1 MKKRYV
7 TLPVTDLVSDVAVD
21 REHVERLAASL
32 KAQGQLAPVQI
43 RGKDII
49 DGFHRV
55 AALIEIGI
63 ETVDC
68 IDVECT
74 EEEFLDLR
82 IASALTHEGVKADRA
97 VPWIIAEVEKVW
109 PGQEAYSIFKSA
121 ADAGKGRDAQPDIW
135 ANLKAETWGVVVAT
149 LANWLSAHRRL
160 APDVWEDKE
169 LDYGHRRQIGK
180 ATPDHVLQRQLAKK
194 AKAEDL
200 TYRQIDVVAQAA
212 AKTEDAEERR
222 HILETP
228 LDEQDA
234 DDLKRRAKVAKF
246 LKTPPVKAKED
257 KRREEADKRLLF
269 FAMSVPDLVA
279 QLKTITQ
286 EEVDALTPDQRAKL
300 QGWVVDLGRELNR
313 VRSLVG
319 IALEAE
325 LIE

>member
-7 TLPVTDLVSDVAVD
+7 TLPVASLVSDVAVD

-55 AALIEIGI
+55 AALIEVGI
-63 ETVDC
+63 DTVEC
-68 IDVECT
+68 IAVECT

-97 VPWIIAEVEKVW
+97 VPWIIAEVEKAW
-109 PGQEAYSIFKSA
+109 PGQDAYALFQSTN
-121 ADAGKGRDAQPDIW
+121 AGTGSPHGEQGW
-135 ANLKAETWGVVVAT
+135 AKLKADTWGVSLIT
-149 LANWLSAHRRL
+149 IERWLYAHRRL
-160 APDVWEDKE
+160 APDVWGDKE
-169 LDYGHRRQIGK
+169 LDYGHRRQIGQ
-180 ATPDHVLQRQLAKK
+180 ATTDHSLQRELAKK
-194 AKAEDL
+194 AKTEDL

-212 AKTEDAEERR
+212 AKTEDAEERQ

-228 LDEQDA
+228 LDQQNA

-286 EEVDALTPDQRAKL
+286 EEVDVLTPDQRDKL
-300 QGWVVDLGRELNR
+300 QGWLVDLGRELNR
-313 VRSLVG
+313 VRSLAG
-319 IALEAE
+319 IALEVE